1 MTTRTTAAKAAADK
15 TAADVTNV
23 VQEATA
29 KVETFVADTQKTV
42 TEQFEKLSKGFE
54 GLTTFGQE
62 NVDAIVKSSEIAAK
76 AAEGI
81 GTEISAYSKKAFED
95 GVAAAQDFASA
106 KTLTEL
112 FEKQT
117 SYAQTA
123 FEGFV
128 SQATKMNEIYVA
140 AAKDITAPLGARV
153 SAATEA
159 LKSLQ
164 RSDRYVDRGRCS
176 SLAARD
182 GESTELTPATSCRRG
197 FFAFTGAAR
206 GVPAPLFS
214 NPADRIYWADRA
226 APVRALDLRM
236 TASDQ
241 KSPGGSAGV
250 LTKTR
255 TKTQRPPLYKVMLLN
270 DDYTPMEF
278 VVHVLERFFGINH
291 QQAVEIMLTVHR
303 KGLAVVG
310 VFSFEIAETKVTQVM
325 DYARRNQHPLQCTME
340 KE

>member
-1 MTTRTTAAKAAADK
+1 MTTRTTAAPKVAEKANADFGN
-15 TAADVTNV
+15 A

-62 NVDAIVKSSEIAAK
+62 NVDALVKSSEIAAK

-81 GTEISAYSKKAFED
+81 GTEISAYSKKSFED

-117 SYAQTA
+117 SYAQSA

-153 SAATEA
+153 TAATEA
-159 LKSLQ
+159 LKSF
-164 RSDRYVDRGRCS
+164 
-176 SLAARD
+176 SL
-182 GESTELTPATSCRRG
+182 
-197 FFAFTGAAR
+197 
-206 GVPAPLFS
+206 
-214 NPADRIYWADRA
+214 
-226 APVRALDLRM
+226 
-236 TASDQ
+236 
-241 KSPGGSAGV
+241 
-250 LTKTR
+250 
-255 TKTQRPPLYKVMLLN
+255 
-270 DDYTPMEF
+270 
-278 VVHVLERFFGINH
+278 
-291 QQAVEIMLTVHR
+291 
-303 KGLAVVG
+303 
-310 VFSFEIAETKVTQVM
+310 
-325 DYARRNQHPLQCTME
+325 
-340 KE
+340 

>member
-1 MTTRTTAAKAAADK
+1 MTTTRAKTLVGDK
-15 TAADVTNV
+15 TVDVSNV

-29 KVETFVADTQKTV
+29 KVETFVADTQKAV

-81 GTEISAYSKKAFED
+81 GTEISAYSKKSFED

-140 AAKDITAPLGARV
+140 AAKDISAPIGARV
-153 SAATEA
+153 TAATEA
-159 LKSLQ
+159 LKTFSL
-164 RSDRYVDRGRCS
+164 
-176 SLAARD
+176 
-182 GESTELTPATSCRRG
+182 
-197 FFAFTGAAR
+197 
-206 GVPAPLFS
+206 
-214 NPADRIYWADRA
+214 
-226 APVRALDLRM
+226 
-236 TASDQ
+236 
-241 KSPGGSAGV
+241 
-250 LTKTR
+250 
-255 TKTQRPPLYKVMLLN
+255 
-270 DDYTPMEF
+270 
-278 VVHVLERFFGINH
+278 
-291 QQAVEIMLTVHR
+291 
-303 KGLAVVG
+303 
-310 VFSFEIAETKVTQVM
+310 
-325 DYARRNQHPLQCTME
+325 
-340 KE
+340 